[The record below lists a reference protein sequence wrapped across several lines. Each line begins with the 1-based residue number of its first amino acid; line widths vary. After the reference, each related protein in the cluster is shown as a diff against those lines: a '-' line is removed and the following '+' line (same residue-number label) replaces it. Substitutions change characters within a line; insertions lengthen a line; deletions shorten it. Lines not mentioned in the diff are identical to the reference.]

1 MKEGIVIKTNGK
13 VEKILVDDLKQ
24 MQEVVGGYIEC
35 VTAGA
40 TADGENWDLWGN
52 EEGRLLALPINIVAM
67 IFVAEMH
74 NMTVDSLL
82 SLHGDFLILGH
93 DGKGA
98 TVDCPEEIAEIAM
111 AMAMY
116 DAPSMEVTTVEFD
129 SNDD

>member
-13 VEKILVDDLKQ
+13 VEKILVDDLKK
-24 MQEVVGGYIEC
+24 MQEAVGGNIEC

-52 EEGRLLALPINIVAM
+52 DEGRLLALPINIVAM

-98 TVDCPEEIAEIAM
+98 TIDCPEEIAM

-116 DAPSMEVTTVEFD
+116 DAPSMKVTTVEFD